1 MLWVIT
7 SYGASGGVKR
17 NVMGLNMSEMAT
29 RKAAYHHGDLREAL
43 IAAATAE
50 VEEKGHEAVS
60 LSALARRL
68 GVSQAAPY
76 RHFPDRDALLSA
88 VATQAFR
95 TAGAEL
101 REAVGSRPTLGQIAH
116 AYLAFGLG
124 HPRLYGL
131 MYGSRLLQ
139 RSSVGGDLYTAAD
152 ANFDLTLEA
161 VDPTLPDLTRRRF
174 ALKFWTSLHGIVTL
188 AEHGL
193 IPPKI
198 RQISVAEL
206 IDELVHDTELAI
218 AAATRANH

>member
-1 MLWVIT
+1 MDDT
-7 SYGASGGVKR
+7 GPA
-17 NVMGLNMSEMAT
+17 A

-50 VEEKGHEAVS
+50 VEAKGHEAVS

-76 RHFPDRDALLSA
+76 RHFPDRDALLAA

-95 TAGAEL
+95 TTGAAL
-101 REAVGSRPTLGQIAH
+101 RAAIGARPSLGPLAH
-116 AYLAFGLG
+116 AYLAFGLD
-124 HPRLYGL
+124 HPGLYGL
-131 MYGSRLLQ
+131 MYGSRLVQ
-139 RSSVGGDLYTAAD
+139 RASADGELYIAAD
-152 ANFDLTLEA
+152 ANFDLTLA
-161 VDPTLPDLTRRRF
+161 AIDPRLPDLARRRF

-198 RQISVAEL
+198 RQISVADL
-206 IDELVHDTELAI
+206 VDELVHDTELAI
-218 AAATRANH
+218 GAAIQARPVTSP